1 MANSGV
7 ESAGQLKSRVKVW
20 ETDEDDDYFT
30 DRSVLS
36 LSARMDDAT
45 MEGSAKV

>member
-7 ESAGQLKSRVKVW
+7 ESAGQLNRVKVW
-20 ETDEDDDYFT
+20 EIDEDDDYFT